1 MSRIANFLNTYKDA
15 TITVVGYADKGTG
28 TSALNKKYAQ
38 KRADS
43 FKKELVEKYNIDA
56 NRIATD
62 SKGDSVQPFAENDKN
77 RCVIVDGKAE
87 KTMMVT
93 KSRQVEVKE

>member
-1 MSRIANFLNTYKDA
+1 M
-15 TITVVGYADKGTG
+15 TG
-28 TSALNKKYAQ
+28 VQTCALPIC
-38 KRADS
+38 ADS

-87 KTMMVT
+87 KTVMVT